1 MMRTLLSLLPPERRG
16 RFGGYLALIIVS
28 TVLRAVG
35 VVLIVPLVA
44 ALFGDDPAEAW
55 PLVGALT
62 VAVAAGW
69 IVDAIA
75 SRVGFDLGFTI
86 LDHAQRDVSAQV
98 ARIPLRWF
106 DENNS
111 AATRRA
117 IASTG
122 PDLVGLLGYQVTPLV
137 QSILLPFAIGI
148 GLVPIAWQLGVAALL
163 AVPLLLG
170 ALWASGRI
178 SRHADEVAKD
188 SNSALTA
195 RILEFART
203 QAALR
208 AAPRVEPARSQ
219 AGAALA
225 AQHGATTRLLLLNI
239 PGQILFSVAS
249 QIALLLLAGTTAW
262 LAVNDT
268 IGVPEAIALI
278 VVVVRFLEP
287 FGAMADL
294 APALE
299 TSRSIL
305 RDIRAVIDA
314 PEPAAATVDEP
325 TAAAA
330 GTSEVVLRGVSFDYG
345 HDTPPVLDG
354 FDVEFRAG
362 EVTAVVG
369 PSGSGKST
377 LLALVAGLE
386 KPTAGQV
393 LVGGVDRGALDPAQR
408 PVVTSM
414 VFQQPYLFAGTIREN
429 VLAGNPAASEAEV
442 ASALR
447 LSRVEEFANRLPEGL
462 DTLVGDAGTALS
474 GGERQRV
481 SIARALLKPSSV
493 LLVDEG
499 TSALDTENEAAV
511 VTAITDD
518 PQRRTR
524 VVVTHRLS
532 TIAGADRVL
541 FLEGGR
547 IVEDGTV
554 EQLRAAQGRFAEF
567 WAHQHEAADW
577 RITSD
582 PAAVNAD

>member
-1 MMRTLLSLLPPERRG
+1 MTSTLLSLLPPERRA
-16 RFGGYLALIIVS
+16 RFGGYLVLIVVS
-28 TVLRAVG
+28 TVLRAIG

-44 ALFGDDPAEAW
+44 ALFGDNPAEAW
-55 PLVGALT
+55 PVVGALT
-62 VAVAAGW
+62 VAVVAGW

-106 DENNS
+106 GEDNS
-111 AATRRA
+111 AAARRA
-117 IASTG
+117 IASNG

-137 QSILLPFAIGI
+137 QSVLLPFAIGI
-148 GLVPIAWQLGVAALL
+148 GLVPVAWQLGAVSLF

-178 SRHADEVAKD
+178 SRRADEVAKD

-208 AAPRVEPARSQ
+208 AARRVEPERSQ
-219 AGAALA
+219 VGTALA
-225 AQHGATTRLLLLNI
+225 TQHGATTRLLLLNI

-249 QIALLLLAGTTAW
+249 QITLVLLAGTTAW

-268 IGVPEAIALI
+268 IGVPEAVALI

-287 FGAMADL
+287 FGALADL

-299 TSRSIL
+299 TSRGIL

-314 PEPAAATVDEP
+314 PEPVTDAAAQPRGAESG
-325 TAAAA
+325 AA
-330 GTSEVVLRGVSFDYG
+330 GVELRGVSFGYG
-345 HDTPPVLDG
+345 HDTPPILDG

-377 LLALVAGLE
+377 LLGLVAGLE
-386 KPTAGQV
+386 KPASGQV
-393 LVGGVDRGALDPAQR
+393 LVGGVDRGALDPAHR
-408 PVVTSM
+408 PIVTSM

-429 VLAGNPAASEAEV
+429 VLAGNPGASEEELT
-442 ASALR
+442 SALR
-447 LSRVEEFANRLPEGL
+447 LSRVEEFAERLPEGL

-511 VTAITDD
+511 VAAITDD
-518 PQRRTR
+518 PQQRTR

-532 TIAGADRVL
+532 TIAGAARVL
-541 FLEGGR
+541 FLEAGR
-547 IVEDGTV
+547 IVEDGSV
-554 EQLRAAQGRFAEF
+554 EELLAAQGRFAEF
-567 WAHQHEAADW
+567 WAHQHDAAGW
-577 RITSD
+577 RIASD
-582 PAAVNAD
+582 STRVGAN

>member
-1 MMRTLLSLLPPERRG
+1 MTRTLLSLLPPKRRG
-16 RFGGYLALIIVS
+16 RFGAYLALIVVS
-28 TVLRAVG
+28 TILRAIG

-55 PLVGALT
+55 PVVGALT

-69 IVDAIA
+69 IVDSIA

-106 DENNS
+106 DEENS

-122 PDLVGLLGYQVTPLV
+122 PDLVGLLGYQVAPLV
-137 QSILLPFAIGI
+137 QSVLLPFAIGI
-148 GLVPIAWQLGVAALL
+148 GLVPVAWQLGAASLL

-178 SRHADEVAKD
+178 TRKADEVAKD

-208 AAPRVEPARSQ
+208 AARRVELARSQ

-249 QIALLLLAGTTAW
+249 QIALVLLAGTTAW

-268 IGVPEAIALI
+268 IGVPEAVALI

-287 FGAMADL
+287 FGALADL

-314 PEPAAATVDEP
+314 PEPAAEAVTEP
-325 TAAAA
+325 QSAA
-330 GTSEVVLRGVSFDYG
+330 GGAGIELRGVSFDYG
-345 HDTPPVLDG
+345 HDAPPVLDG
-354 FDVEFRAG
+354 FDIEFRSG

-377 LLALVAGLE
+377 LLSLVAGLE
-386 KPTAGQV
+386 KPTAGRV
-393 LVGGVDRGALDPAQR
+393 LVGGIDRSALDAAQR

-429 VLAGNPAASEAEV
+429 VLAGNPAATEEEL

-447 LSRVEEFANRLPEGL
+447 LSRVEEFASRLPDGL

-499 TSALDTENEAAV
+499 TSALDAENEAAV

-541 FLEGGR
+541 FLEEGR

-554 EQLRAAQGRFAEF
+554 EELLAAHGRFAEF
-567 WAHQHEAADW
+567 WAHQHDAAEW
-577 RITSD
+577 RITSNSA
-582 PAAVNAD
+582 PLNAN

>member
-1 MMRTLLSLLPPERRG
+1 MTRTLLSLLPPERRG
-16 RFGGYLALIIVS
+16 RFGGYLALIVVS
-28 TVLRAVG
+28 TVLRAIG
-35 VVLIVPLVA
+35 VVLMVPLVA

-55 PLVGALT
+55 PVVGALT

-75 SRVGFDLGFTI
+75 SRLGFDLGFTI
-86 LDHAQRDVSAQV
+86 LDHAQRDVSEQV

-106 DENNS
+106 DEDNS
-111 AATRRA
+111 AATRSA

-137 QSILLPFAIGI
+137 QSVLLPFAIGV
-148 GLVPIAWQLGVAALL
+148 GLMPIAWQLGAIALL
-163 AVPLLLG
+163 VVPLLLG
-170 ALWASGRI
+170 VLWVSGRI
-178 SRHADEVAKD
+178 TRRADEVAKD

-208 AAPRVEPARSQ
+208 AARRVEPARSQ
-219 AGAALA
+219 TGAALA

-239 PGQILFSVAS
+239 PGQVLFSVAS
-249 QIALLLLAGTTAW
+249 QIALVLLAGTTAW

-287 FGAMADL
+287 FGALADL

-299 TSRSIL
+299 SSRGIL
-305 RDIRAVIDA
+305 RDIRAVIAA
-314 PEPAAATVDEP
+314 PEPT
-325 TAAAA
+325 TAAVTQPRAVENGAA
-330 GTSEVVLRGVSFDYG
+330 SVELRAVSFDYG
-345 HDTPPVLDG
+345 PDTPPVLDG
-354 FDVEFRAG
+354 FDVEFRPG

-377 LLALVAGLE
+377 LLNLVAGLE
-386 KPTAGQV
+386 KPTSGHV
-393 LVGGVDRGALDPAQR
+393 LVGGVDRGALDPVQR
-408 PVVTSM
+408 PAVTSM
-414 VFQQPYLFAGTIREN
+414 VFQQPYLFAGTIKEN
-429 VLAGNPAASEAEV
+429 VLAGNPEASAEEL

-447 LSRVEEFANRLPEGL
+447 LSRVAEFASRLPEGL

-481 SIARALLKPSSV
+481 SIARALLKRSSV

-499 TSALDTENEAAV
+499 TSALDMENEAAV
-511 VTAITDD
+511 VAAISDD

-541 FLEGGR
+541 FLEDGR

-554 EQLRAAQGRFAEF
+554 EELLAASGRFAGF
-567 WAHQHEAADW
+567 WAHQHDAAEW
-577 RITSD
+577 RINSD
-582 PAAVNAD
+582 PTAVEVG

>member
-1 MMRTLLSLLPPERRG
+1 MTSTLLSLLPPQRRA
-16 RFGGYLALIIVS
+16 RFGGYLALIVVS
-28 TVLRAVG
+28 TLLRAIG

-55 PLVGALT
+55 PVVGALT

-86 LDHAQRDVSAQV
+86 LEHAQRDVSAQV

-106 DENNS
+106 GEDNS
-111 AATRRA
+111 ATARRA
-117 IASTG
+117 IASNG

-148 GLVPIAWQLGVAALL
+148 GLVPVAWQLGAVSLL

-178 SRHADEVAKD
+178 TRRADEVAKE

-208 AAPRVEPARSQ
+208 AARRVEPERSQ
-219 AGAALA
+219 VGTALA
-225 AQHGATTRLLLLNI
+225 TQHGATTRLLLLNI

-249 QIALLLLAGTTAW
+249 QITLVLLAGTTAW

-268 IGVPEAIALI
+268 IGAPEAVALI

-287 FGAMADL
+287 FGALADL

-299 TSRSIL
+299 TSRGIL

-314 PEPAAATVDEP
+314 PEPVTDAAEQQ
-325 TAAAA
+325 AAESGAA
-330 GTSEVVLRGVSFDYG
+330 GVELRGVSFGYG
-345 HDTPPVLDG
+345 HDTPAVLDG

-377 LLALVAGLE
+377 LLGLVAGLE
-386 KPTAGQV
+386 KPTTGQI
-393 LVGGVDRGALDPAQR
+393 LVGGVDRGALDPAHR

-429 VLAGNPAASEAEV
+429 VLAGNPGASEEEL

-447 LSRVEEFANRLPEGL
+447 LSRVEEFADRLPEGL

-511 VTAITDD
+511 VAAITDD
-518 PQRRTR
+518 PRQRTR

-532 TIAGADRVL
+532 TIAGAARVL
-541 FLEGGR
+541 FLEAGR
-547 IVEDGTV
+547 VVEDGTV
-554 EQLRAAQGRFAEF
+554 EELLAAQGRFAEF
-567 WAHQHEAADW
+567 WAHQHDAAGW
-577 RITSD
+577 RIASD
-582 PAAVNAD
+582 STPVGAN